1 MNKAY
6 LETLVDNLTVGTH
19 TITQELKD
27 YLNDDYYCEDKLNDN
42 LVIYS
47 INGDNYGLVINNEI
61 IVSDDYDTVYDI
73 FEQISEEIEKLPKSK
88 QLMLEYGLTIEQ
100 ANEIYQLI
108 LCEK

>member
-1 MNKAY
+1 MNRAY

-19 TITQELKD
+19 TITQELKE
-27 YLNDDYYCEDKLNDN
+27 YLNDDYYCEDKVNDN

-47 INGDNYGLVINNEI
+47 LNGDKYGLVINNDI
-61 IVSDDYDTVYDI
+61 IVSEDHGTLYGI
-73 FEQISEEIEKLPKSK
+73 FEQMSEEIENLPKSK